1 MLSWE
6 KIDAIPGWFMFQ
18 SYCVWRA
25 LLDQQA
31 RITGDLFEIGVWRG
45 RSASVLA
52 SYRKGD
58 EKLYLCDLRLDEEA
72 VHRAIRS
79 VGAEPVNIVPL
90 SGPSADLP
98 AKLDLQA
105 MHQTV
110 RWFHID
116 GEHTG
121 TAVYRE
127 LELANRIVN
136 ADGIVVIDDFFSPR
150 YPANTTEVIRYL
162 EKNPFHFRLLAVGFN
177 KGYLCRPESLPRY
190 MDFMA
195 SGMSRA
201 LGLRR
206 QDDDLQDHRA
216 VGHRCRRHHRLRRRR
231 GPDRRPRQRAATLAH
246 DAHAPR
252 LGAGAAPAERLADV
266 AGTVASLPVDGG
278 AAPVPFIVHVQ
289 IHALR

>member
-6 KIDAIPGWFMFQ
+6 KIDAVPGWFLFQ

-31 RITGDLFEIGVWRG
+31 DVSGDLFEIGVWRG

-58 EKLYLCDLRLDEEA
+58 EKLYLCDLRLDEAA
-72 VHRAIRS
+72 VHHAIRS
-79 VGAEPVNIVPL
+79 VGKEPTNIIPL
-90 SGPSADLP
+90 SGSSADLP
-98 AKLDLQA
+98 AKLDFRA

-127 LELANRIVN
+127 LEFANHTLN
-136 ADGIVVIDDFFSPR
+136 TDGIVVIDDFFSPR
-150 YPANTTEVIRYL
+150 YPANTTEVVRYM

-195 SGMSRA
+195 DGMSRA
-201 LGLRR
+201 LASYGCKATIFKTTGPW
-206 QDDDLQDHRA
+206 DTDA
-216 VGHRCRRHHRLRRRR
+216 VGITDFVWDAGVYA
-231 GPDRRPRQRAATLAH
+231 GPDNQPQRWHMISTRRVWSFGRYLQNIWRVLFG
-246 DAHAPR
+246 R
-252 LGAGAAPAERLADV
+252 
-266 AGTVASLPVDGG
+266 
-278 AAPVPFIVHVQ
+278 
-289 IHALR
+289 

>member
-1 MLSWE
+1 MSGRAGSTGALTRTQAVPACGVEKALLARRRMRGSTMLSWE

-25 LLDQQA
+25 RLDQP
-31 RITGDLFEIGVWRG
+31 
-45 RSASVLA
+45 
-52 SYRKGD
+52 
-58 EKLYLCDLRLDEEA
+58 A

-79 VGAEPVNIVPL
+79 VGSEPVNIVPL

-98 AKLDLQA
+98 AKLDLKA

-127 LELANRIVN
+127 LEFANRTVTT
-136 ADGIVVIDDFFSPR
+136 DGIVVIDDFFSPR
-150 YPANTTEVIRYL
+150 YAANTTEVIRYL

-201 LGLRR
+201 LSAYGAKTTLFKTTGPC
-206 QDDDLQDHRA
+206 DTDA
-216 VGHRCRRHHRLRRRR
+216 VGITDYVDDAGPIA
-231 GPDRRPRQRAATLAH
+231 GPDNEPQRWQMMRSRHVWSPWRHLQNGWRMVRSTLK
-246 DAHAPR
+246 
-252 LGAGAAPAERLADV
+252 
-266 AGTVASLPVDGG
+266 S
-278 AAPVPFIVHVQ
+278 
-289 IHALR
+289 

>member
-52 SYRKGD
+52 SYRKGG

-79 VGAEPVNIVPL
+79 VGVEPANIVPL

-127 LELANRIVN
+127 LELAHQL
-136 ADGIVVIDDFFSPR
+136 AQTDGLVVVDDFFSPR
-150 YPANTTEVIRYL
+150 YPSKTTEAVRYL
-162 EKNPFHFRLLAVGFN
+162 EKNPFHFRLFAVGFN
-177 KGYLCRPESLPRY
+177 KGYFCRPESLGRY
-190 MDFMA
+190 MDFA
-195 SGMSRA
+195 AGRLSDA
-201 LGLRR
+201 LLAHGCKVTLFKTTSPWDTDAIGITGFVDEAGTIAGPDTNPHYWDMLR
-206 QDDDLQDHRA
+206 HRP
-216 VGHRCRRHHRLRRRR
+216 VRPLGTRLRNAWRE
-231 GPDRRPRQRAATLAH
+231 L
-246 DAHAPR
+246 
-252 LGAGAAPAERLADV
+252 
-266 AGTVASLPVDGG
+266 
-278 AAPVPFIVHVQ
+278 
-289 IHALR
+289 LR

>member
-1 MLSWE
+1 
-6 KIDAIPGWFMFQ
+6 MFQ

-31 RITGDLFEIGVWRG
+31 RVPGDLCEIGVWRG
-45 RSASVLA
+45 RPASGLA
-52 SYRKGD
+52 SYPQGD
-58 EKLYLCDLRLDEEA
+58 EKRYLCDLRLDQEA

-127 LELANRIVN
+127 LEFANRIVN

-150 YPANTTEVIRYL
+150 YAANTTEVIRYL

-201 LGLRR
+201 LSTYGAKTTLFKTTGPW
-206 QDDDLQDHRA
+206 DTDA
-216 VGHRCRRHHRLRRRR
+216 VGITVYVDDAGPIA
-231 GPDRRPRQRAATLAH
+231 GPDNEPQRWHMVRT
-246 DAHAPR
+246 R
-252 LGAGAAPAERLADV
+252 
-266 AGTVASLPVDGG
+266 
-278 AAPVPFIVHVQ
+278 HVWGV
-289 IHALR
+289 LRHLQNGWRMLVGR

>member
-18 SYCVWRA
+18 SYCVWRDQ
-25 LLDQQA
+25 LEQQA
-31 RITGDLFEIGVWRG
+31 RVSGDLFEIGVWRG

-79 VGAEPVNIVPL
+79 VGAEPVNVVPL

-110 RWFHID
+110 AWVPID

-121 TAVYRE
+121 TPVYRE
-127 LELANRIVN
+127 LEFANPIAN
-136 ADGIVVIDDFFSPR
+136 AAGISLIDDFFPR
-150 YPANTTEVIRYL
+150 AN
-162 EKNPFHFRLLAVGFN
+162 
-177 KGYLCRPESLPRY
+177 
-190 MDFMA
+190 
-195 SGMSRA
+195 
-201 LGLRR
+201 
-206 QDDDLQDHRA
+206 
-216 VGHRCRRHHRLRRRR
+216 
-231 GPDRRPRQRAATLAH
+231 AATQAETVR
-246 DAHAPR
+246 D
-252 LGAGAAPAERLADV
+252 PA
-266 AGTVASLPVDGG
+266 
-278 AAPVPFIVHVQ
+278 
-289 IHALR
+289 

>member
-52 SYRKGD
+52 SYRKGG
-58 EKLYLCDLRLDEEA
+58 EKLYLCDLRLDQPA
-72 VHRAIRS
+72 VERAIRS
-79 VGAEPVNIVPL
+79 VGVEPANIVPL

-136 ADGIVVIDDFFSPR
+136 NDGIVVIDDFFSPR

-195 SGMSRA
+195 SGMSRT
-201 LGLRR
+201 LGGYGAKTTIFKTTGPW
-206 QDDDLQDHRA
+206 DTDA
-216 VGHRCRRHHRLRRRR
+216 VGITDFVDDAGPIA
-231 GPDRRPRQRAATLAH
+231 GPDNEPQRWHMMRTRH
-246 DAHAPR
+246 VW
-252 LGAGAAPAERLADV
+252 G
-266 AGTVASLPVDGG
+266 PVRHLQNGWRM
-278 AAPVPFIVHVQ
+278 
-289 IHALR
+289 LRGR

>member
-31 RITGDLFEIGVWRG
+31 RVSGDLFEIGVWRG
-45 RSASVLA
+45 RSASLLA

-58 EKLYLCDLRLDEEA
+58 EKLYLCDLRLDEPA
-72 VHRAIRS
+72 VQRAIRS

-98 AKLDLQA
+98 AKLDLKA
-105 MHQTV
+105 MHHSV

-127 LELANRIVN
+127 LELANRIV
-136 ADGIVVIDDFFSPR
+136 APQGLVVVDDFFSPR
-150 YPANTTEVIRYL
+150 YPANTTEVVRYL

-177 KGYLCRPESLPRY
+177 KGYLCRPESLPPY
-190 MDFMA
+190 MDFMVKGL
-195 SGMSRA
+195 SEA
-201 LGLRR
+201 LLGYRCKSTIFKTTGPW
-206 QDDDLQDHRA
+206 DTDA
-216 VGHRCRRHHRLRRRR
+216 VGITGFVDEAGLIA
-231 GPDRRPRQRAATLAH
+231 GPDTNPHYWNMMRDQP
-246 DAHAPR
+246 
-252 LGAGAAPAERLADV
+252 
-266 AGTVASLPVDGG
+266 VASLRDRLRN
-278 AAPVPFIVHVQ
+278 
-289 IHALR
+289 ALRELRR

>member
-31 RITGDLFEIGVWRG
+31 RVAGDLFEIGVWRG
-45 RSASVLA
+45 RSASLLA
-52 SYRKGD
+52 SYRKGC

-72 VHRAIRS
+72 VQRAIRS

-90 SGPSADLP
+90 SGASADLP
-98 AKLDLQA
+98 AKLDLKA
-105 MHQTV
+105 VHQTV

-127 LELANRIVN
+127 LEFANRIVN
-136 ADGIVVIDDFFSPR
+136 TDGIVVIDDFFSPR
-150 YPANTTEVIRYL
+150 YPANTTEAIRYL

-201 LGLRR
+201 LSAYGAKTTIFKTTGPW
-206 QDDDLQDHRA
+206 DTDA
-216 VGHRCRRHHRLRRRR
+216 VGITDYVDDAGPIA
-231 GPDRRPRQRAATLAH
+231 GPDNEPQRWHMMRT
-246 DAHAPR
+246 R
-252 LGAGAAPAERLADV
+252 
-266 AGTVASLPVDGG
+266 
-278 AAPVPFIVHVQ
+278 HVWGP
-289 IHALR
+289 LRHLQNGWRMLKGR

>member
-25 LLDQQA
+25 LLDQQS
-31 RITGDLFEIGVWRG
+31 RVTGDLFEIGVWRG

-58 EKLYLCDLRLDEEA
+58 EKLYLCDLRLDEPA
-72 VHRAIRS
+72 VHRAIQS
-79 VGAEPVNIVPL
+79 IGVEPANIVPL

-98 AKLDLQA
+98 AKLDIRA

-127 LELANRIVN
+127 LEFANRIVN
-136 ADGIVVIDDFFSPR
+136 AEGIVVIDDFFSPR

-177 KGYLCRPESLPRY
+177 KGYLCRPECLPRY

-201 LGLRR
+201 LGTYGAKTTIFKTTGSW
-206 QDDDLQDHRA
+206 DTDA
-216 VGHRCRRHHRLRRRR
+216 VGITGFTDAAGTIAGPDTNPHYWTLIRKKRVPSFLARLRNAWRELKR
-231 GPDRRPRQRAATLAH
+231 
-246 DAHAPR
+246 
-252 LGAGAAPAERLADV
+252 
-266 AGTVASLPVDGG
+266 
-278 AAPVPFIVHVQ
+278 
-289 IHALR
+289 

>member
-1 MLSWE
+1 MQGSAMLSWE

-52 SYRKGD
+52 SYRKGG

-72 VHRAIRS
+72 VQRAIRS

-98 AKLDLQA
+98 ARLDLQA

-121 TAVYRE
+121 TAVSANSSGEPHRQSRRHHRDRRFI
-127 LELANRIVN
+127 LAPLSGKHHR
-136 ADGIVVIDDFFSPR
+136 SHPL
-150 YPANTTEVIRYL
+150 L
-162 EKNPFHFRLLAVGFN
+162 EKNPL
-177 KGYLCRPESLPRY
+177 
-190 MDFMA
+190 
-195 SGMSRA
+195 
-201 LGLRR
+201 
-206 QDDDLQDHRA
+206 
-216 VGHRCRRHHRLRRRR
+216 
-231 GPDRRPRQRAATLAH
+231 
-246 DAHAPR
+246 
-252 LGAGAAPAERLADV
+252 
-266 AGTVASLPVDGG
+266 
-278 AAPVPFIVHVQ
+278 
-289 IHALR
+289 